1 MRLTEGLDR
10 RTRGTHF
17 SNRQRERERAV
28 MGETDRDG
36 ETEMAVTG
44 ETYRDEE
51 TEESQRGHRRS
62 QKQKQ

>member
-1 MRLTEGLDR
+1 
-10 RTRGTHF
+10 
-17 SNRQRERERAV
+17 